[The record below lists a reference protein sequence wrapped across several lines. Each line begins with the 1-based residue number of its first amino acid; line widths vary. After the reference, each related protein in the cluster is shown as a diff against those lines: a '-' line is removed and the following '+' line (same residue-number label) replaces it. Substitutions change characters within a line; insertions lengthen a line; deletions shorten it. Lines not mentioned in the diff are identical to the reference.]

1 MFCVFFP
8 PQDSALL
15 IPCMICPDEK
25 PFNSFTLYLPGGIK
39 TEKPVSI
46 ALWIDKVSSVTPSP
60 LAPNHLTLSGKLF
73 ASVWACKSFNSLRIT
88 CGIFSNNNLVKSSI
102 LLFTSWAKSVTV
114 ELSDI
119 NVRLLLTI
127 TCSLSS
133 LRRIK
138 FASITP
144 AFVISVGITKTN
156 SPLVKFSGG
165 IITKPELLL
174 LVYWYVSFNEWPVK
188 SISVPLSTILINN
201 VLALTSPC
209 IICIGWGKSLLTV
222 SHKIVLFL
230 KLSKLIKK
238 YHYC

>member
-1 MFCVFFP
+1 MLLVKIFTEFISSTTS
-8 PQDSALL
+8 DSLAFLAIASNSDFIVTKFSGL
-15 IPCMICPDEK
+15 IP
-25 PFNSFTLYLPGGIK
+25 NASTSFL
-39 TEKPVSI
+39 
-46 ALWIDKVSSVTPSP
+46 SSVI
-60 LAPNHLTLSGKLF
+60 ACCKLVISAKF
-73 ASVWACKSFNSLRIT
+73 AFSSILLLFESVWACKSFSSLRIT
-88 CGIFSNNNLVKSSI
+88 CGMFSNNNFVKSSI

-119 NVRLLLTI
+119 NVRFLLTI

-133 LRRIK
+133 LRSIK

-144 AFVISVGITKTN
+144 AFVISVGITKIN

-188 SISVPLSTILINN
+188 SISPPLSSILTDN

-209 IICIGWGKSLLTV
+209 IIWIGCGKSLLTV
-222 SHKIVLFL
+222 SHTIALFL